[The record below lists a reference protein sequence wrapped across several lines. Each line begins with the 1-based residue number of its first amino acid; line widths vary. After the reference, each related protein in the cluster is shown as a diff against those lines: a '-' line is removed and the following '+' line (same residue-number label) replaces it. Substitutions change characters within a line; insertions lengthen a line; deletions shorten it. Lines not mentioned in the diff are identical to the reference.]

1 MPLRSPLSA
10 MHGYC
15 RLCLPCSVLCL
26 LVQRQRA
33 CQGDK

>member
-1 MPLRSPLSA
+1 MPLRSSLSA

-26 LVQRQRA
+26 LVQR
-33 CQGDK
+33 